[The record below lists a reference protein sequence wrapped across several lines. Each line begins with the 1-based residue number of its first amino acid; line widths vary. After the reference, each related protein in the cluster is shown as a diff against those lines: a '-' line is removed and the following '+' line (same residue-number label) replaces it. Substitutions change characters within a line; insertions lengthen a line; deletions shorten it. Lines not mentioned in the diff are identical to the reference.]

1 MSKGRKPKPTAI
13 LKAQGTY
20 DASRHKN
27 RLEADG
33 IPMPPVVQSANDT
46 FEWLVKKLDDLG
58 VVAEI
63 DAMALQMLAD
73 AWEDYQVHRNVIK
86 EHGPTYATTTAQG
99 DTMWRPRPE
108 VLMMNQAWTKVEKMM
123 VQFGLTASSRAK
135 IEMKEKIQT
144 LEDLIED

>member
-27 RLEADG
+27 RLEAEG
-33 IPMPPVVQSANDT
+33 IPSQPSVQSADDT

-58 VVAEI
+58 VVAEV

-73 AWEDYQVHRNVIK
+73 AWEDYQVARNVIK
-86 EHGPTYATTTAQG
+86 EHGPTYSTTTAQG
-99 DTMWRPRPE
+99 DFMWRPRPE
-108 VLMMNQAWTKVEKMM
+108 VLMMNQSWSKVEKMM

-135 IEMKEKIQT
+135 IETQEKIET
-144 LEDLIED
+144 LDDLLE

>member
-13 LKAQGTY
+13 LKAQGTF

-33 IPMPPVVQSANDT
+33 TPAQPSVQSADDT

-58 VVAEI
+58 VVAEV

-73 AWEDYQVHRNVIK
+73 AWEDYQVARNVIK
-86 EHGPTYATTTAQG
+86 EHGPTYSTTTAQG
-99 DTMWRPRPE
+99 DLMWRPRPE
-108 VLMMNQAWTKVEKMM
+108 VLMMNQSWSKVEKMM

-135 IEMKEKIQT
+135 IETQEKIET
-144 LEDLIED
+144 LDDLIG

>member
-1 MSKGRKPKPTAI
+1 MSKGRKPKPTAM

-33 IPMPPVVQSANDT
+33 IPTAPAVQSANET

-58 VVAEI
+58 VVAEV
-63 DAMALQMLAD
+63 DAMALQMLSD
-73 AWEDYQVHRNVIK
+73 AWEDYQVARAVVK
-86 EHGPTYATTTAQG
+86 EQGPTYATTTAQG
-99 DTMWRPRPE
+99 DLMWRPRPE
-108 VLMMNQAWTKVEKMM
+108 VSMMNAAWSKVEKMM

-135 IEMKEKIQT
+135 IEMQEKIET
-144 LEDLIED
+144 LDDLIG

>member
-33 IPMPPVVQSANDT
+33 TPAQPSVQSADDT

-58 VVAEI
+58 VVAEV

-73 AWEDYQVHRNVIK
+73 AWEDYQVARNVIK
-86 EHGPTYATTTAQG
+86 EHGPTYSTTTAQG
-99 DTMWRPRPE
+99 DLMWRPRPE
-108 VLMMNQAWTKVEKMM
+108 VLMMNQSWSKVEKMM

-135 IEMKEKIQT
+135 IETQEKIET
-144 LEDLIED
+144 LDDLLE

>member
-27 RLEADG
+27 RLEAEG
-33 IPMPPVVQSANDT
+33 IPSQPSVQSADDT

-58 VVAEI
+58 VVAEV
-63 DAMALQMLAD
+63 DAMALQMSAD
-73 AWEDYQVHRNVIK
+73 AWEDYQVARNVIK
-86 EHGPTYATTTAQG
+86 DHGPTYSTTTAQG
-99 DTMWRPRPE
+99 DLMWRPRPE
-108 VLMMNQAWTKVEKMM
+108 VLMMNQSWSKVEKMM

-135 IEMKEKIQT
+135 IETQEKIET
-144 LEDLIED
+144 LDDLLE

>member
-1 MSKGRKPKPTAI
+1 MGKGRKPKPTAI
-13 LKAQGTY
+13 LKAQGTF

-33 IPMPPVVQSANDT
+33 IPTAPTIQSAEET
-46 FEWLVKKLDDLG
+46 FGWLVKKLDDLG
-58 VVAEI
+58 VVAEV
-63 DAMALQMLAD
+63 DGMALQMLAD

-108 VLMMNQAWTKVEKMM
+108 VSMMNASWTKIEKMM

-135 IEMKEKIQT
+135 IETQEKIET
-144 LEDLIED
+144 LDDLIE

>member
-1 MSKGRKPKPTAI
+1 MSKGRKPKPTAL

-33 IPMPPVVQSANDT
+33 TPTQPSVQSADDT
-46 FEWLVKKLDDLG
+46 FEWLVKKLDDMG
-58 VVAEI
+58 VVAEV

-73 AWEDYQVHRNVIK
+73 AWEDYQSARNVIK
-86 EHGPTYATTTAQG
+86 ENGPTYATTTAQG
-99 DTMWRPRPE
+99 DLMWRPRPE
-108 VLMMNQAWTKVEKMM
+108 VLMMNQSWSKVEKMM

-135 IEMKEKIQT
+135 IETQEKIET
-144 LEDLIED
+144 LDDLLE